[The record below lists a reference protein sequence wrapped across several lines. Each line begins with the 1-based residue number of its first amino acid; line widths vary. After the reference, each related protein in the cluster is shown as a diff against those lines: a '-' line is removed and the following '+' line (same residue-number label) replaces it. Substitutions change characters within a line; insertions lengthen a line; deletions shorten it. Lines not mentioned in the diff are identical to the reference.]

1 MNFANERKLCF
12 SNVSSFS
19 IHPFI
24 EDDEGLTYKIDADS
38 LLKLIN
44 SHVES
49 EITQVEIVLPSDNYS
64 R

>member
-49 EITQVEIVLPSDNYS
+49 
-64 R
+64 